1 MRFVLGAITGAGFTF
16 MLLASGLWYKL
27 RRATNG
33 QVGLSAIAGVNDRV
47 ASILGSWTGNSAE
60 SSWSYF

>member
-33 QVGLSAIAGVNDRV
+33 QVGLSAIAGVMIG
-47 ASILGSWTGNSAE
+47 SPLFLGSWTGNSAD